1 MATPSNQAAWLN
13 KAGTP
18 LEIRDAPMPKPGSG
32 EIVVRNAAVA
42 MNGVDNWMLG
52 AGVFIKQW
60 PAVIGNDIAG
70 IIYDIGSDVQRFK
83 KGDRVVGLVKSSCI
97 SLSSLAPNHRCS
109 CRDKALFKYST

>member
-1 MATPSNQAAWLN
+1 MATATNQAAWLD

-18 LEIRDAPMPKPGSG
+18 LEVRDAPMPKPGSG
-32 EIVVRNAAVA
+32 EIVVQNVAVA
-42 MNGVDNWMLG
+42 MNGVDNWILG

-83 KGDRVVGLVKSSCI
+83 KGDRIVGLVKSSCI
-97 SLSSLAPNHRCS
+97 SSSCISSSCISSSSSLAS
-109 CRDKALFKYST
+109 